1 MPCRM
6 SHASID
12 PATRKERALP
22 EDIIRLCIGIED
34 LEDLRDDLTQALVRA
49 GAVKLTADSFRAL
62 NAQEVEGES
71 GISTQVVDEP

>member
-1 MPCRM
+1 M

-34 LEDLRDDLTQALVRA
+34 VGDLLDDLQQALVRA
-49 GAVKLTADSFRAL
+49 GAVKITPDGIEPLD
-62 NAQEVEGES
+62 VPEGE
-71 GISTQVVDEP
+71 TQQTTVLTDEP

>member
-1 MPCRM
+1 M

-34 LEDLRDDLTQALVRA
+34 VDDLRDDLAQALVRA
-49 GAVKLTADSFRAL
+49 GAVRLTEDGFTALPADETAG
-62 NAQEVEGES
+62 QTGTT
-71 GISTQVVDEP
+71 TQVVDEP

>member
-12 PATRKERALP
+12 EATRKERALP

-34 LEDLRDDLTQALVRA
+34 LGDLLDDLQQALVRA
-49 GAVKLTADSFRAL
+49 GAVRITGDGIEAL
-62 NAQEVEGES
+62 SQSETEGE
-71 GISTQVVDEP
+71 TRKTNNMVDG